1 MSEPMPFGDFLDLAG
16 VPVSDGSFV
25 TERAMR
31 IVEIVRD
38 YDPNL
43 DVEWVPREHRIP
55 GDDAI
60 RIVDTT
66 KSGLARL
73 VMSFADETELDER
86 VIERLFLAD
95 ATKQGDVLAQ
105 LEARNAA
112 VKAVELKAY
121 LDQKEAGLDLM
132 THALRSPLGRY
143 SYRRASGEK
152 VTFE

>member
-1 MSEPMPFGDFLDLAG
+1 MSEPIPFADFLDLAG
-16 VPVSDGSFV
+16 VPVSDGSFI

-31 IVEIVRD
+31 IVEIIRD

-60 RIVDTT
+60 RIVDTS
-66 KSGLARL
+66 KSGLARM
-73 VMSFADETELDER
+73 VMSFADESELGQR
-86 VIERLFLAD
+86 VLERLFLAD
-95 ATKQGDVLAQ
+95 SAKQGDVLAQ
-105 LEARNAA
+105 MEARNAA
-112 VKAVELKAY
+112 EKAVELKRY

-143 SYRRASGEK
+143 TYRRSSGEK